1 MKLSLSVAS
10 ALALSSSAYAA
21 QTPRPAAKSTG
32 LKNVADV
39 AAAFQNINLG
49 PTAGVAP
56 VIDPNRQHWF
66 TVPKTTPAPASLTGP
81 AKGDAPDRQHWFG
94 TPPAAGDAPD
104 RQHWFSVAPVVDA
117 AGDPDRQHWFT
128 APAAGDPGR
137 QHWLTAPKSSG
148 PYLPNSYLVEFD
160 PTHPINPMT
169 TVKNFLTSHD
179 PKTYNAKTLHA
190 RTTISTPL
198 FKGQSFTIDAQHN
211 AADLLKIPGAK
222 KIYPVRIIKRPT
234 VQRTAAKSLAVSAD
248 QDITSHAQTGVAEQH
263 AAGNFGKG
271 VKVAVVDTGVYYK
284 HPALGGCFGKGC
296 KISFGKDLVGDN
308 YSTELG
314 TSPVEDPD
322 PLDNCSDEAHGTHT
336 TGIIGA
342 DARNINTPGFVPA
355 RPFTGVAPSA
365 TLGHYRVFGCSGSTS
380 SDVMAKAIY
389 SAFEDGADII
399 SMSIGSAGV
408 VPVGEIDSVAV
419 ERVAKAGV
427 HVVVS
432 AGNDG
437 GEGLFT
443 TGSPSVAPS
452 AYSVAAY
459 DIHAILQPQIFDT
472 AGKAYPYAPAAA
484 HGGWKGDQ
492 QFQIVVADPNDH
504 CVAKKYPEAAG
515 KVLMVQYSPSAGCGT
530 SKMCLGASQNNAT
543 GCLIYGLPGAAA
555 GNAAISGAVLD
566 AQTAPL
572 VLAAVAKNPT
582 AMWHFTDKSAL
593 FKSATASTASS
604 FSSYGTDIE
613 LNMKPDIASIGG
625 NVYSTVSPHAA
636 QVAASDVSY
645 AYMSGTSMACPNF
658 AGAVALFIEARGR
671 LSVDRVKAAFLN
683 NGQITKV
690 FSSALTESPVRGGGG
705 LVNATSAILSNAIF
719 TPSQLSL
726 NDTKHAKAS
735 YKLNL
740 KNAGKQSVTYTLSDI
755 ASGTITGLAKGNDIP
770 IPMPVYANAPAKVTL
785 SQKKVTVAAGKSVDI
800 TVKIA
805 APKADASLFPF
816 YGGYIVATPS
826 DGSLPVHVPYL
837 GMVGDFSK
845 AKVIAEND
853 PTPGAVVTSVFD
865 ATGAPI
871 AEGATVNATQG
882 IGARLVLGQSTRIAF
897 VDVIAAGNSLPGY
910 TPSLGVISSPGGGS
924 AYMSNAARNIDVSGQ
939 GFTQGGYIF
948 PWAGATT
955 LSPVDNSILNLLP
968 AGSYKIRFT
977 ALKHFGDAANPKDF
991 EVVTSPAFNIVY

>member
-1 MKLSLSVAS
+1 MKLSLSVTS
-10 ALALSSSAYAA
+10 ALALSTSAFAA
-21 QTPRPAAKSTG
+21 PAASPAKSTG
-32 LKNVADV
+32 LTNVAQV
-39 AAAFQNINLG
+39 AAAFQNNLG
-49 PTAGVAP
+49 TTTGISPADA
-56 VIDPNRQHWF
+56 PNRE
-66 TVPKTTPAPASLTGP
+66 
-81 AKGDAPDRQHWFG
+81 HWFG
-94 TPPAAGDAPD
+94 APPSGSAGDGPN
-104 RQHWFSVAPVVDA
+104 REHWFGAPPSGSSDVT
-117 AGDPDRQHWFT
+117 PNREHWFG
-128 APAAGDPGR
+128 AQPSG
-137 QHWLTAPKSSG
+137 SSG
-148 PYLPNSYLVEFD
+148 DATNREHWFGAKKDVHVFLPNTYMVEFD
-160 PTHPINPMT
+160 PSHPIEPMN
-169 TVKNFLTSHD
+169 TVKNFLSSHD
-179 PKTYNAKTLHA
+179 PKAYNDKTLKP

-198 FKGQSFTIDAQHN
+198 FKGQSFTVDAQHN

-222 KIYPVRIIKRPT
+222 RIYPVRIVKRPT
-234 VQRTAAKSLAVSAD
+234 AKRTPAKSLAAPAE
-248 QDITSHAQTGVAEQH
+248 QDITSHKQTGVAAQH
-263 AAGNFGKG
+263 DAGNFGKG
-271 VKVAVVDTGVYYK
+271 VKVAVVDTGVYWK

-296 KISFGKDLVGDN
+296 KISFGKDLVGDG
-308 YSTELG
+308 YSTQLG
-314 TSPVEDPD
+314 TPAVEDAD
-322 PLDNCSDEAHGTHT
+322 PMDNCSDEAHGTHT

-342 DARNINTPGFVPA
+342 DARNIKTPGFVPA
-355 RPFTGVAPSA
+355 LPFTGVAPGA
-365 TLGHYRVFGCSGSTS
+365 ELGHYRVFGCGGDTS
-380 SDVMAKAIY
+380 SDIMAKAIY

-443 TGSPSVAPS
+443 TGSPSIAPS

-459 DIHAILQPQIFDT
+459 DIHAILQPQIFDA

-492 QFQIVVADPNDH
+492 QYQIVVADPNDH
-504 CVAKKYPEAAG
+504 CVAKKYPEASG

-566 AQTAPL
+566 AETAPL

-582 AMWHFTDKSAL
+582 AKWHFTDKTAL
-593 FKSATASTASS
+593 FNSATASTASS
-604 FSSYGTDIE
+604 FSSYGTDVE

-658 AGAVALFIEARGR
+658 AGSVALFIEARGR
-671 LSVDRVKAAFLN
+671 LSVERVKNAFQN

-690 FSSALTESPVRGGGG
+690 FSSDLVESPVRGGGG
-705 LVNATSAILSNAIF
+705 LVNTTAAILSSSIF
-719 TPSQLSL
+719 SPSQLSL
-726 NDTKHAKAS
+726 NDTKHTKAS

-740 KNAGKQSVTYTLSDI
+740 KNGGKKSVTYTLTDI
-755 ASGTITGLAKGNDIP
+755 ASGTVTGLAKGNDIP
-770 IPMPVYANAPAKVTL
+770 IPMPVYTAAPAKVTL
-785 SQKKVTVAAGKSVDI
+785 SQKKVTVAAGKSIDI

-826 DGSLPVHVPYL
+826 DGSAPVHVPYL
-837 GMVGDFSK
+837 GMLGDFSK

-865 ATGAPI
+865 ASGELI
-871 AEGATVNATQG
+871 QEGATVNATEG

-897 VDVIAAGNSLPGY
+897 VDVVAAGETLPGY
-910 TPSLGVISSPGGGS
+910 TPSLGVIVSPGG
-924 AYMSNAARNIDVSGQ
+924 SNGFAVNLARSIDVAGQ
-939 GFTQGGYIF
+939 GFTQGGYVF
-948 PWAGATT
+948 PWTGATT
-955 LSPVDNSILNLLP
+955 LTPKDNSILNLLP
-968 AGSYKIRFT
+968 EGSYKIRFT

-991 EVVTSPAFNIVY
+991 EVVTSPAFKIVY